1 MMRPEDCDVCGG
13 RRVITLPVVRRIS
26 LAPMAKFEAS
36 ATTVSHRNF
45 PCPECGP
52 QVSENRVKIME
63 FGATIAAQALGY
75 FGQGGVPA
83 EFVAMAQRDAARTIH
98 EAMLQQGLFSFERGP
113 YDRNDMTEP
122 HYARIGVVA
131 PAVVASMEERIAQRQ
146 EELAREVVNL
156 AGPAILAST
165 TAREAKLLL
174 DAAFKTAMDRRAREK
189 IEGPK

>member
-1 MMRPEDCDVCGG
+1 MMRPQDCDVCGG
-13 RRVITLPVVRRIS
+13 RRVITLPVVRRIP

-36 ATTVSHRNF
+36 ATTVSRRQF

-131 PAVVASMEERIAQRQ
+131 PAVVASMEERIAERQ
-146 EELAREVVNL
+146 EELAREVVKEARPLIAVSLTAQSAVETLDIVLRDVL
-156 AGPAILAST
+156 A
-165 TAREAKLLL
+165 
-174 DAAFKTAMDRRAREK
+174 RRKREK